1 MQVFLQRFL
10 NSPKIMDTAQQT
22 IYRQN
27 YQAQWLV
34 CVVAVLLFGLKIAA
48 WYLTDSV
55 AILTDALESIVN
67 VISGFMGLY
76 ALYLSAQPKDRNHP
90 YGHGKV
96 EYISAAV
103 EGTLILVAGGL
114 ILYEAVN
121 NFFHPH
127 PIKALDTGIYLIS
140 ATALINYVLGFAI
153 RRQGQKNHSVALEA
167 SGKHLMS
174 DTFTTLALVLG
185 LVLMYFTGW
194 KQADSLLAIIFGLYI
209 IHTGLG
215 ILRTSVAGM
224 MDEQDEE
231 LLAEMIAKL
240 NEQRLPDWI
249 DMHNLRIIK
258 YGRILHLDFHLTL
271 PWYYNVQQAH
281 DEVDKIEALI
291 KQHYGNRIEMFVHT
305 DACLDFSCRLC
316 GITDCKVR
324 KQAFERRIDWTV
336 ENVSNNARHRLD

>member
-1 MQVFLQRFL
+1 
-10 NSPKIMDTAQQT
+10 MDTAQQT
-22 IYRQN
+22 IYKQN

-34 CVVAVLLFGLKIAA
+34 CIVAVGLFGLKMAA

-76 ALYLSAQPKDRNHP
+76 ALYLSALPKDRNHP

-114 ILYEAVN
+114 ILHEAVN
-121 NFFHPH
+121 NFFYPH
-127 PIKALDTGIYLIS
+127 SIKALDKGIYLIS
-140 ATALINYVLGFAI
+140 ATALINYVLGLAI

-167 SGKHLMS
+167 SGKHLIS
-174 DTFTTLALVLG
+174 DTLTTLALVFG
-185 LVLMYFTGW
+185 LVLMYLTGW
-194 KQADSLLAIIFGLYI
+194 KQADSVLAIIFGLYI
-209 IHTGLG
+209 IYTGLG
-215 ILRTSVAGM
+215 ILRESVAGM

-258 YGRILHLDFHLTL
+258 YGRILHLDFHLSL

-291 KQHYGNRIEMFVHT
+291 KQHYGDRIEMFVHI
-305 DACLDFSCRLC
+305 DACMEFSCRLC
-316 GITDCKVR
+316 SIEGCSVR
-324 KQAFERRIDWTV
+324 KQAFEQRIAWTL
-336 ENVSNNARHRLD
+336 ENVSNNARHRLA